1 MKLQIYQ
8 LLHVFSVL
16 LLTGLTFFAFASPR
30 PEQKRLMMIMTGI
43 LSLIILVS
51 GFGMISVV
59 YQNHFLGWMI
69 VKMVC
74 WLGLAAL
81 GGMVYRRPQKAPLFL
96 GITTVLILVAVV
108 MVYFKPF

>member
-16 LLTGLTFFAFASPR
+16 FLTGLTFFAFAAPR
-30 PEQKRLMMIMTGI
+30 PEMKRIMLIMTGI
-43 LSLIILVS
+43 LSLVVLVS

-59 YQNHFLGWMI
+59 YGNQFTGWMI
-69 VKMVC
+69 VKIVC
-74 WLGLAAL
+74 WLGLSAFA
-81 GGMVYRRPQKAPLFL
+81 GIVYRRPQKAPLFVGL
-96 GITTVLILVAVV
+96 TTILLQIAVY